1 MKRVIKYVV
10 IVLAAAF
17 AVLQLFQIDKTNPPV
32 NAAETLEAAV
42 AVPPDISMMLARS
55 CNDCHSHKTVYPW
68 YSYIQPVGWW
78 MQDHFLKGRDE
89 LNFSTFARMN
99 AKQRSKKL
107 EEMCEEVR
115 EGKMPLPSYTYGH
128 PDAILKDSEKQAL
141 CAWANTVRAE
151 TAGGG
156 EAGSTAAQP
165 ANDNAKSGDD
175 DEKKGGRDD
184 DH

>member
-32 NAAETLEAAV
+32 NAAETMEAAV

-68 YSYIQPVGWW
+68 YSYVQPVGWW

-99 AKQRSKKL
+99 AKQRSHKL
-107 EEMCEEVR
+107 EEMCDEVR

-128 PDAILKDSEKQAL
+128 PDAVLSETEKDAL
-141 CAWANTVRAE
+141 CNWANI
-151 TAGGG
+151 
-156 EAGSTAAQP
+156 EATSADSREQ
-165 ANDNAKSGDD
+165 D
-175 DEKKGGRDD
+175 
-184 DH
+184 